1 MPIRELGHFTV
12 RRLFAIAVQHRST
25 PKKTN
30 RETDREFRRAE
41 SDEINVIGSY
51 LGLFKIDESPRN
63 RVQQKRDFLLN
74 NDAQLHF
81 LVTTSCGVVVA
92 RTFQI
97 RWSRAPRVSGVCPW

>member
-12 RRLFAIAVQHRST
+12 RRLFAIAVQ
-25 PKKTN
+25 
-30 RETDREFRRAE
+30 RRRVR
-41 SDEINVIGSY
+41 DEINASLVRSY

-63 RVQQKRDFLLN
+63 RVQQKRFLLN

-97 RWSRAPRVSGVCPW
+97 RGAAPHVFRGFAPW